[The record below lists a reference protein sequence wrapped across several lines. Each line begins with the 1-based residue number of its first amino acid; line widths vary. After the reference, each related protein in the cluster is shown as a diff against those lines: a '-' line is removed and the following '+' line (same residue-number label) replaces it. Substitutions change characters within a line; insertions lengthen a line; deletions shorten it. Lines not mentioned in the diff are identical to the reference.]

1 MNKFRF
7 LIIVLFVLSCS
18 VGAQAQGTPNLRPY
32 QPSGWSDKIVVSTQ
46 TGTNTDSNPLRT
58 TDTLYLDWAVA
69 NDGTASVGISFQIA
83 LYIDGLQKQTWT
95 VSPPMD
101 ANTYIYVPDYPLGSL
116 NAGIHTI
123 RLLADSANVVMESNE
138 LDNEY
143 SKVITVIAPPNLTPY
158 HPNYA
163 HNGRDRVKKEGEG

>member
-1 MNKFRF
+1 MNAFRF
-7 LIIVLFVLSCS
+7 LIFVFIVLCCS
-18 VGAQAQGTPNLRPY
+18 VIALAQGTPNLTPY
-32 QPSGWSDKIVVSTQ
+32 QPLGWSDKIVVSTQ
-46 TGTNTDSNPLRT
+46 TGTNTDSNPLRP

-95 VSPPMD
+95 VSPPLD
-101 ANTYIYVPDYPLGSL
+101 ANTYIYFPDYPIGTL
-116 NAGIHTI
+116 NPGIHTI
-123 RLLADSANVVMESNE
+123 RLLADSANVVMDSNE

-163 HNGRDRVKKEGEG
+163 HDGLDWVKKERGG